1 MARMFGHGCA
11 FVQAPD
17 VETAQSAS
25 MNTRRTLLIA
35 IPAALV
41 LGVAALVR
49 SATLVADD
57 PPARRFDWLSGHW
70 CGESGGELMEEM
82 WLPPE
87 GSLALGVGR
96 TVRNGVTT
104 SHEFLRIE
112 TREGVTSLTA
122 IHNGQPPTPFK
133 LTASGAGSAR
143 FENPQHDFP
152 KRIEYRRTS
161 SGLHAEIAGPG
172 EGGKE
177 TIIPFEF
184 RRCVD

>member
-1 MARMFGHGCA
+1 
-11 FVQAPD
+11 
-17 VETAQSAS
+17 
-25 MNTRRTLLIA
+25 MNTRKPMVTALS
-35 IPAALV
+35 AALV
-41 LGVAALVR
+41 LGVAALVQ

-57 PPARRFDWLSGHW
+57 PAARRFEWLSGHW

-87 GSLALGVGR
+87 GSVALGVGR
-96 TVRNGVTT
+96 TVRNGITT

-112 TREGVTSLTA
+112 TRDGVTSLTA
-122 IHNGQPPTPFK
+122 IHNGQAPTPFK
-133 LTASGAGSAR
+133 LTASGSDWAR

-152 KRIEYRRTS
+152 QRIEYRRTP

-177 TIIPFEF
+177 TVIPYGF
-184 RRCVD
+184 RHCVD

>member
-1 MARMFGHGCA
+1 
-11 FVQAPD
+11 
-17 VETAQSAS
+17 
-25 MNTRRTLLIA
+25 MNTRKPMVTALS
-35 IPAALV
+35 AALV
-41 LGVAALVR
+41 LGVAALVQ

-57 PPARRFDWLSGHW
+57 PAARRFEWPSGHW

-87 GSLALGVGR
+87 GSVALGVGR
-96 TVRNGVTT
+96 TVRNGITT

-112 TREGVTSLTA
+112 TRDGVTSLTA
-122 IHNGQPPTPFK
+122 IHNGQAPTPFK
-133 LTASGAGSAR
+133 LTASGSDWAR

-152 KRIEYRRTS
+152 QRIEYRRTP

-177 TIIPFEF
+177 TVIPYEF
-184 RRCVD
+184 RHCVD